1 MHKAQHGA
9 VRAGATGAAVVLLL
23 TACGG
28 GENGSDG
35 GGGGGGGE
43 GSNQI
48 VVSMPV
54 IPPNFVHVMPW
65 VAEAQGFY
73 EDYGVD
79 VEIVSLDSGVT
90 ALRGAEAGS
99 ADIAAVPTPT
109 LINAVGS
116 GSDVKAFYTYSPG
129 IEVAVV
135 ANESIKSCEDLRGK
149 RLAIDEV
156 GGFAD
161 SLFTQYYTSCGLT
174 KEDVEY
180 VSFPGAE
187 DDALINEQADAGLL
201 HIDEALAIIE
211 EFPDAPLHN
220 LVNLWEVI
228 PDWHYAG
235 YAAPQEIIDRKRD
248 ALVRF
253 VAANIAAKEFMS
265 DAANKDAVLDI
276 AEEHT
281 GLSRGVLDE
290 TFDIFLEDE
299 IYPTDNGYPQQMVD
313 FTAEQQV
320 AVGAVDGAPS
330 YEDLVDPSIY
340 EDALELVEQQ

>member
-1 MHKAQHGA
+1 MAKHRA
-9 VRAGATGAAVVLLL
+9 VQAGATGAALVLLL

-28 GENGSDG
+28 GGDDSASG
-35 GGGGGGGE
+35 GGGGSE
-43 GSNQI
+43 SNKI

-54 IPPNFVHVMPW
+54 IPPNFVHIMPW
-65 VAEAQGFY
+65 VAEAEGFY
-73 EDYGVD
+73 EDFDVD

-116 GSDVKAFYTYSPG
+116 GSDVKGFYTYSPG
-129 IEVAVV
+129 IEVALV
-135 ANESIKSCEDLRGK
+135 AQEDINSCEDLRGK

-161 SLFTQYYTSCGLT
+161 ALFTQYYTSCGLT

-187 DDALINEQADAGLL
+187 DDALVNEQADVGLL
-201 HIDEALAIIE
+201 HIDEALAILE
-211 EFPDAPLHN
+211 EFPDAPLKN
-220 LVNLWEVI
+220 LVNLWEVV

-248 ALVRF
+248 ALVKF
-253 VAANIAAKEFMS
+253 VAANIAAKDFMS
-265 DAANKDAVLDI
+265 DPANKEKVLDV
-276 AEEHT
+276 AEEQT
-281 GLSRGVLDE
+281 GLSRDVLSE
-290 TFDIFLEDE
+290 TLDLFLEDE
-299 IYPTDNGYPQQMVD
+299 IYPDDNGYPQQMVD

-320 AVGAVDGAPS
+320 AVGNVDEAPA
-330 YEDLVDPSIY
+330 YDQLVDPSIY
-340 EDALELVEQQ
+340 EDALELVEKQ

>member
-1 MHKAQHGA
+1 MHEAQHRA
-9 VRAGATGAAVVLLL
+9 VRAGATGAAIVLLL

-28 GENGSDG
+28 SGEEGGNG
-35 GGGGGGGE
+35 GGGGD
-43 GSNQI
+43 SNKI

-54 IPPNFVHVMPW
+54 IPPNFVHIMPW
-65 VAEAQGFY
+65 VAQAQGFY
-73 EDYGVD
+73 EDFDVD

-129 IEVAVV
+129 IEVSLV
-135 ANESIKSCEDLRGK
+135 ANEDIKSCEDLRGK

-161 SLFTQYYTSCGLT
+161 ALFTQYYTSCGLT
-174 KEDVEY
+174 KDDLEY

-187 DDALINEQADAGLL
+187 DDALVNEQADVGLL
-201 HIDEALAIIE
+201 HIDEALSILE
-211 EFPDAPLHN
+211 EFPEAPLHN
-220 LVNLWEVI
+220 LVNLWEVV

-265 DAANKDAVLDI
+265 DPDNKDAVLDV
-276 AEEHT
+276 AEEQT
-281 GLSRGVLDE
+281 GLSRDILSE

-320 AVGAVDGAPS
+320 VVGNVEEAPS
-330 YEDLVDPSIY
+330 YESLVDPSIY